1 MALMFIK
8 AFVPRR
14 RQTACTKDLPVRGLC
29 CAFYLVA
36 PGSVLLGLGSGFD
49 AVRGGGHQ

>member
-1 MALMFIK
+1 MARAFVK

-14 RQTACTKDLPVRGLC
+14 RQTACTKDPPVRGLC

-36 PGSVLLGLGSGFD
+36 LGSALSGLGFGFD
-49 AVRGGGHQ
+49 AV

>member
-1 MALMFIK
+1 MAPAVIK

-36 PGSVLLGLGSGFD
+36 PGSVLSGLGFGLD
-49 AVRGGGHQ
+49 AV